1 MIRKAKLSDIE
12 DVADIWLEANIKA
25 HDFIDEDYWRDRFE
39 AVKELLAQAELYVYA
54 ADAPDQE
61 AICGFIGMSGDHIE
75 GIFVKE
81 TEQSRGIGKALIDHV
96 KSIKGRLT
104 LNVYR
109 KNRRAL
115 KFYEKE
121 GFIIQGESTEPET
134 GEKDLFMEWKN
145 DALWNRDAVSDKDV
159 KIEYDD
165 EYFFRQYAEMSRSRN
180 GLAGAGEWHQ
190 MKRLFPDL
198 AGRRVLDLG
207 CGYGWHCNYAVL
219 QGAEEVLGIDISERM
234 IRAAVERNSDSKIL
248 YRLCG
253 LEEYEY
259 PKENWDLVISNL
271 ALHYIADLDAVY
283 QKVYHTLKP
292 GGKFLFNIE
301 HTVFT
306 SGVRQEWVC
315 DDAGKPL
322 YWPIDDYFYPGERST
337 QFLGCEVKKQHHTLT
352 QILGGLIACGFDIEK
367 VEEALPSEE
376 MMEIPGIK
384 DEMRRPMMLM
394 VRAGKEKRQ
403 TAIR

>member
-1 MIRKAKLSDIE
+1 M
-12 DVADIWLEANIKA
+12 ADIWLEANIKA

-165 EYFFRQYAEMSRSRN
+165 EYFFRQ
-180 GLAGAGEWHQ
+180 
-190 MKRLFPDL
+190 
-198 AGRRVLDLG
+198 
-207 CGYGWHCNYAVL
+207 
-219 QGAEEVLGIDISERM
+219 
-234 IRAAVERNSDSKIL
+234 
-248 YRLCG
+248 
-253 LEEYEY
+253 
-259 PKENWDLVISNL
+259 
-271 ALHYIADLDAVY
+271 
-283 QKVYHTLKP
+283 
-292 GGKFLFNIE
+292 
-301 HTVFT
+301 
-306 SGVRQEWVC
+306 
-315 DDAGKPL
+315 
-322 YWPIDDYFYPGERST
+322 
-337 QFLGCEVKKQHHTLT
+337 
-352 QILGGLIACGFDIEK
+352 
-367 VEEALPSEE
+367 
-376 MMEIPGIK
+376 
-384 DEMRRPMMLM
+384 
-394 VRAGKEKRQ
+394 
-403 TAIR
+403 